1 MNLEE
6 AKLNV
11 ILHSLKILPYHF
23 AIVQWHNKNDRKC
36 RIGKI
41 LVKPA
46 PDNVIE
52 VDFRK
57 LTAPV
62 MLERIARD
70 WPDAKAA
77 FVIVWPGDGS
87 MPQYFSNTAD
97 NAVVMLRLQQ
107 FIHKWYNGDFAHA
120 VDNPENQT

>member
-1 MNLEE
+1 MDWYSKEFKEYFGVLD
-6 AKLNV
+6 V
-11 ILHSLKILPYHF
+11 DSF
-23 AIVQWHNKNDRKC
+23 A
-36 RIGKI
+36 
-41 LVKPA
+41 A
-46 PDNVIE
+46 VIE
-52 VDFRK
+52 CQMNNMVSRRCQIANVVPKNIIPVDFRK

-97 NAVVMLRLQQ
+97 NAVVMLRLNE
-107 FIHKWYNGDFAHA
+107 FIHKWYNGDFGSP
-120 VDNPENQT
+120 VDNSDSET